1 MVMMNKDLVLWT
13 QTLVLKLVIVIML
26 KLVLVL
32 VAMTVVPTNPSGS
45 GELSELYQLLDPTD
59 EPRWPF
65 GGHALTQRPKYIL
78 QSDEESIK
86 TVIEKVTEVFEGEN
100 KDEFISKIEA
110 VLTIVLN
117 SIRVFLAEYDS
128 KATAP
133 FLLFIPEGTT
143 DQQSL
148 TKEMDGI
155 QTDGMRYVK
164 ELLGIVEDSIY
175 LITQDPRNAI
185 YGLRR
190 IGCHTAHMRNFIVR
204 MYYSRYATLF
214 SKVENPENRA
224 YVDVTES
231 YIRQVWSDWNRVSKL
246 LDKIKGMVNNGM
258 IKPKP
263 VPSIFSSLMS
273 NIRWLLGINDEPPTD
288 TTTD

>member
-1 MVMMNKDLVLWT
+1 
-13 QTLVLKLVIVIML
+13 
-26 KLVLVL
+26 
-32 VAMTVVPTNPSGS
+32 MTAKP
-45 GELSELYQLLDPTD
+45 LH
-59 EPRWPF
+59 R
-65 GGHALTQRPKYIL
+65 
-78 QSDEESIK
+78 
-86 TVIEKVTEVFEGEN
+86 
-100 KDEFISKIEA
+100 
-110 VLTIVLN
+110 
-117 SIRVFLAEYDS
+117 
-128 KATAP
+128 